1 MKKTILTLVCAI
13 AALSVSAQRASSSS
27 SSFFSTEKADN
38 PVTFSIRGGVNFS
51 NLSVE
56 GDGLDS
62 HTGFHGG
69 VNVDIPLLQSLYLST
84 GLYYTTKGFCK
95 DQEEYDEFNGRVTY
109 KEEYKASANYLEIPV
124 LASYRYNFSDNAQLQ
139 VNVGPYFAYG
149 IGGKIKY
156 TAQEYHSSKGW
167 VTDAGGE
174 GDYFNDDTNKFDV
187 GLQIGAGMT
196 FAKHIYLGVA
206 YEFGFV
212 NVIDDV
218 KSKNSN
224 FMISL
229 GYQF

>member
-51 NLSVE
+51 NLAIE
-56 GDGLDS
+56 GEGWDS
-62 HTGFHGG
+62 HTGFHAG

-84 GLYYTTKGFCK
+84 SLYYTVKGFSS
-95 DQEEYDEFNGRVTY
+95 DYTQEEGEY
-109 KEEYKASANYLEIPV
+109 KVERKASANYLEIPV

-156 TAQEYHSSKGW
+156 TAHEYHSSKGW
-167 VTDAGGE
+167 VIDAEGE
-174 GDYFNDDTNKFDV
+174 NDYFEHDDNKFDV
-187 GLQIGAGMT
+187 GLQIGAGVT
-196 FAKHIYLGVA
+196 FVKHIYLGLA
-206 YEFGFV
+206 YEFGFI
-212 NVIDDV
+212 NVVPDY
-218 KSKNSN
+218 KTKNRN